1 MKRMALA
8 MMLLVLVVVGLWTVP
23 ADAMTAEGL
32 ESACQNVDVIARP
45 DDIPAEEFIE
55 TFGEAATCAGFVDG
69 FLSAAAVAQLI
80 NPRGM
85 PFGQP
90 KDGISII
97 E

>member
-8 MMLLVLVVVGLWTVP
+8 LVLLVLVAVGLWTLP

-32 ESACQNVDVIARP
+32 ESACR
-45 DDIPAEEFIE
+45 
-55 TFGEAATCAGFVDG
+55 
-69 FLSAAAVAQLI
+69 
-80 NPRGM
+80 
-85 PFGQP
+85 P